1 VIFLF
6 SGNNFGIWRI
16 FYSFAEIFET
26 MEMHKDFYIY
36 QAQTTKFAAGFEV
49 EKAEGSYI
57 YGTDGRKYLDF
68 VAGVSANTLGHSHPK
83 IVNAIKEQAI
93 NIFT

>member
-26 MEMHKDFYIY
+26 MEMHKDFLYIRHKP
-36 QAQTTKFAAGFEV
+36 QNLLQVLKLKRQKEV
-49 EKAEGSYI
+49 
-57 YGTDGRKYLDF
+57 
-68 VAGVSANTLGHSHPK
+68 
-83 IVNAIKEQAI
+83 
-93 NIFT
+93 IFTVQTEENILIL